1 MFESISAPTVLGWLN
16 ILGGMP
22 SLRWVTLNRA
32 ASISTANVICPII
45 QLPALE
51 MLSVYD
57 GFREILT
64 MVEHLIAPPCC
75 DLRLY
80 CWNAHVGFD
89 QRTLWAII
97 EKKMDLWANNAPNRY
112 LEVWSTQYTLGFGN
126 LPHGLE
132 FRWDTEAE
140 AIHHKQHIH
149 PLDPLINI
157 VLQFSNPQDTF
168 NPLLSL
174 FTMLERTF
182 FDTTHLKLHID
193 FEPDNRPE
201 TFQPLVDMFRGFV
214 NLKELCLG
222 CDSLMLLFLPLLQ
235 RSLPNSV
242 FLPALQSLQLEN
254 ARFQPP
260 SDSLPRVA
268 DFLRWRGE
276 QGFPVQKVHIADSWI
291 NRRSLPS
298 VIQVQDTVLEIDNS
312 NYSYE
317 NEEEDYN

>member
-1 MFESISAPTVLGWLN
+1 M
-16 ILGGMP
+16 
-22 SLRWVTLNRA
+22 
-32 ASISTANVICPII
+32 C
-45 QLPALE
+45 
-51 MLSVYD
+51 
-57 GFREILT
+57 
-64 MVEHLIAPPCC
+64 
-75 DLRLY
+75 
-80 CWNAHVGFD
+80 
-89 QRTLWAII
+89 
-97 EKKMDLWANNAPNRY
+97 
-112 LEVWSTQYTLGFGN
+112 
-126 LPHGLE
+126 
-132 FRWDTEAE
+132 
-140 AIHHKQHIH
+140 
-149 PLDPLINI
+149 
-157 VLQFSNPQDTF
+157 
-168 NPLLSL
+168 
-174 FTMLERTF
+174 
-182 FDTTHLKLHID
+182 
-193 FEPDNRPE
+193 
-201 TFQPLVDMFRGFV
+201 RGFV

-317 NEEEDYN
+317 NEEEDYNWNLFPPLIFHLPVSVFLNPCCFRFLKVIFS